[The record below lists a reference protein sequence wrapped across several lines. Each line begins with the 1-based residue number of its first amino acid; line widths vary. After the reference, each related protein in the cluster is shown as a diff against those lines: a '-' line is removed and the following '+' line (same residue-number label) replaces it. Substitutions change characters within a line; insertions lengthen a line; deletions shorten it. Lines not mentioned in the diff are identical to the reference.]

1 MIKTRST
8 EGDDGGRGG
17 GVRSAG
23 PIQFTILC
31 TEHLTRLFFF
41 TEKLLFTD
49 KMQSSFTFYEK

>member
-1 MIKTRST
+1 MIFILFLWSKQGQPKGMMA
-8 EGDDGGRGG
+8 EGGG

-41 TEKLLFTD
+41 
-49 KMQSSFTFYEK
+49 FYREIAVYR